1 MKRRKRKDN
10 DLFTFFAGLVMVV
23 AGLYWLTTKISVSS
37 GFFGGTIAFGSFH
50 FNSGL
55 IVVPFI
61 ACVVWMFARP
71 DSFWAKV
78 CAVLSVILI
87 IAAIIMNTRLH
98 MQPTSLYEYL
108 LMLVFIFGGGAM
120 VLRVLTNPKYKDMED
135 DNPLDR
141 YEKYF
146 DERNSKKRKD
156 K

>member
-10 DLFTFFAGLVMVV
+10 DLLTFLGGLVMVV

-61 ACVVWMFARP
+61 ACIVWVFAKP

-78 CAVLSVILI
+78 CVVLSVILI

-120 VLRVLTNPKYKDMED
+120 VLRALTNPKYKDEPE
-135 DNPLDR
+135 NQ
-141 YEKYF
+141 YEEYF
-146 DERNSKKRKD
+146 DKKDAKKKKD

>member
-1 MKRRKRKDN
+1 MKRKRRKNN
-10 DLFTFFAGLVMVV
+10 DLLTFFAGLVMVV

-37 GFFGGTIAFGSFH
+37 GFFCGTIAFGSFH

-61 ACVVWMFARP
+61 ACVVWVFAKP

-78 CAVLSVILI
+78 CVVLSVVLI

-120 VLRVLTNPKYKDMED
+120 VLRTLVTPKYKDDESA
-135 DNPLDR
+135 NQ

-146 DERNSKKRKD
+146 EEQDSRDKKRKR
-156 K
+156 